1 MNQSDVKSI
10 IEENGIRTVI
20 VAGTDPC
27 GVLRGKRLTV
37 PYFFKALQGGVH
49 FSSYLMSTTTM
60 DEVLPGLFDG
70 GVPDVKGVPDL
81 STFRVAA
88 WEEGAAI
95 CLMDWYDADGTP
107 SPLCPRGELKR
118 HVARAR
124 DMNLKESFAL
134 EFEFY
139 LVPTPVNDIR
149 QGAWG
154 MPAFASRDIHCYSV
168 YEGHFWEPIIGAIRD
183 YFPDEVESCLP
194 EWGQGQF
201 EINLHRCDAL
211 AMADVTVMFKTAIKQ
226 MAARAGLSATFM
238 AKIHEDYSGNSGH
251 IHQSMADLGTG
262 ESAFY
267 DESRPHRMSETFQSY
282 VAGLLDV
289 FRSSTLFYAPFVNSY
304 KRFQPDSFAGVMR
317 TWGIDNRTASLRV
330 INEDAAKCRV
340 EHRVGGADLNPYIAF
355 SALLGAGLR
364 GIDKELALEPPHQ
377 GNTYEDAEV
386 ETVPLTLPAAIEA
399 AEGDPRIREVLNP
412 ALVDNLIRIAR
423 FEAGVFDQTVTD
435 LERRRY
441 YEMA

>member
-1 MNQSDVKSI
+1 
-10 IEENGIRTVI
+10 
-20 VAGTDPC
+20 
-27 GVLRGKRLTV
+27 V
-37 PYFFKALQGGVH
+37 PYFFKALDGGVH

-81 STFRVAA
+81 STFCVAA
-88 WEEGAAI
+88 MGGRGGDLPRWT
-95 CLMDWYDADGTP
+95 GTTP
-107 SPLCPRGELKR
+107 TARRRRCARGESSSGR
-118 HVARAR
+118 WRALR
-124 DMNLKESFAL
+124 DMGLKESFAL

-139 LVPTPVNDIR
+139 LVPVPIKDIR
-149 QGAWG
+149 MGQWG
-154 MPAFASRDIHCYSV
+154 MPELASRDIHCYSV

-183 YFPDEVESCLP
+183 HFPEEVESCLP

-201 EINLHRCDAL
+201 EINLHRSDAL
-211 AMADVTVMFKTAIKQ
+211 AMADTTVMFKTAIKQ

-238 AKIHEDYSGNSGH
+238 AKLHEECSGNSGH
-251 IHQSMADLGTG
+251 IHQSLADLETG
-262 ESAFY
+262 ESAFFDTAQPY
-267 DESRPHRMSETFQSY
+267 SMSPLFQSY

-289 FRSSTLFYAPFVNSY
+289 FRPSTLFYAPFVNSY

-317 TWGIDNRTASLRV
+317 TWGVDNRTVSLRV

-340 EHRVGGADLNPYIAF
+340 EHRVGGADLNPYVAF

-364 GIDKELALEPPHQ
+364 GLDKELALEPPHQ
-377 GNTYEDAEV
+377 GNTYSDAEA
-386 ETVPLTLPAAIEA
+386 ETVPLSLAQAIEA
-399 AEGDPRIREVLNP
+399 AESDPRIREVLP
-412 ALVDNLIRIAR
+412 SAMVDNLLRIAR

>member
-1 MNQSDVKSI
+1 MNIEEVKSI
-10 IEENGIRTVI
+10 IDEHGIRTVI

-37 PYFFKALQGGVH
+37 PYFFKALDGGVH

-81 STFRVAA
+81 SSFRVAS

-95 CLMDWYDADGTP
+95 CLMDWHDVDGTP
-107 SPLCPRGELKR
+107 SPMCPRGQLKR
-118 HVARAR
+118 HVARLR
-124 DMNLKESFAL
+124 EKKLKESFAL

-139 LVPTPVNDIR
+139 LVPKPIKDIR
-149 QGAWG
+149 MGQWD
-154 MPAFASRDIHCYSV
+154 MPELASRDIHCYSV

-183 YFPDEVESCLP
+183 YFPEEVESCLP

-201 EINLHRCDAL
+201 EINLHRSDAL
-211 AMADVTVMFKTAIKQ
+211 AMADTTVMFKIAIKQ
-226 MAARAGLSATFM
+226 MAARAGMSATFM
-238 AKIHEDYSGNSGH
+238 AKLHEECSGNSGH
-251 IHQSMADLGTG
+251 IHQSLAHLETG
-262 ESAFY
+262 ESAFF
-267 DESRPHRMSETFQSY
+267 DAAQPHCMSPLFQSY

-289 FRSSTLFYAPFVNSY
+289 FHSSTLFFAPFVNSY

-317 TWGIDNRTASLRV
+317 TWGIDNRTVSLRV

-340 EHRVGGADLNPYIAF
+340 EHRVGGADLNPYVAF
-355 SALLGAGLR
+355 STLLGAGLR
-364 GIDKELALEPPHQ
+364 GVDKELPLEPPHE
-377 GNTYEDAEV
+377 GNTYSDATA
-386 ETVPLTLPAAIEA
+386 ETVPLSLAQAIDA
-399 AEGDPRIREVLNP
+399 AESDPRIREVLSP
-412 ALVDNLIRIAR
+412 AMVDNLLRIAR

>member
-1 MNQSDVKSI
+1 MNIEDIKSI
-10 IEENGIRTVI
+10 IDEHGIRTVI

-37 PYFFKALQGGVH
+37 PYFFKALDGGVH

-81 STFRVAA
+81 SSFRVAR
-88 WEEGAAI
+88 WEEDAAI
-95 CLMDWYDADGTP
+95 CLVDWHDVDGTP
-107 SPLCPRGELKR
+107 SPLCPRGQLKR
-118 HVARAR
+118 QVARLR
-124 DMNLKESFAL
+124 EKGLKEAFAL

-139 LVPTPVNDIR
+139 LVPVPIKDIR
-149 QGAWG
+149 MGQWG
-154 MPAFASRDIHCYSV
+154 MPELASRDIHCYSV

-183 YFPDEVESCLP
+183 HFPEEVESCLP

-201 EINLHRCDAL
+201 EINLHRSDAL
-211 AMADVTVMFKTAIKQ
+211 AMADTTVMFKTAIKQ

-238 AKIHEDYSGNSGH
+238 AKLHEECSGNSGH
-251 IHQSMADLGTG
+251 IHQSLADLETG
-262 ESAFY
+262 ESAFFDTAQPY
-267 DESRPHRMSETFQSY
+267 SMSPLFQSY

-289 FRSSTLFYAPFVNSY
+289 FGPSTLFYAPFVNSY

-317 TWGIDNRTASLRV
+317 TWGVDNRTVSLRV

-340 EHRVGGADLNPYIAF
+340 EHRVGGADVNPYVAF

-364 GIDKELALEPPHQ
+364 GLEKELALEPPHQ
-377 GNTYEDAEV
+377 GNTYSDAGA
-386 ETVPLTLPAAIEA
+386 ETVPLSLAQAIEA
-399 AEGDPRIREVLNP
+399 AESDPRIREVLP
-412 ALVDNLIRIAR
+412 SAMVDNLLRIAR